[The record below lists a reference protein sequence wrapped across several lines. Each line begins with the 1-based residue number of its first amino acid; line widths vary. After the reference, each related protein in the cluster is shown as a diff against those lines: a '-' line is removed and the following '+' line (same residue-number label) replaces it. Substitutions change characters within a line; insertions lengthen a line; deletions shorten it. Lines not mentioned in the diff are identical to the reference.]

1 MLSRLNQALSGITVI
16 IIFWGLFWL
25 LNGLDKF
32 FNGSSTPNL
41 ETFSTNSVLVAPN
54 DRNTIVYEIH
64 PTEPIGWFGVNRD
77 AKMIGYFNRLGLN
90 KNLAIGSLYLIAC
103 VEILVGLGFLYALAI
118 KQKRN
123 EIIRFTFKI
132 SMGIFFGF
140 SIFDILCGD
149 RTELWEHGTFLLLA
163 TIHYIYIL
171 FAVPGKEFDQLRD
184 KLYSNTNS
192 SS

>member
-1 MLSRLNQALSGITVI
+1 MLSKLNVSISGITVI

-32 FNGSSTPNL
+32 FNGSNAPNL
-41 ETFSTNSVLVAPN
+41 ESFSTRSVLVAPD
-54 DRNTIVYEIH
+54 DRDNILYEVH

-77 AKMIGYFNRLGLN
+77 AKMIGYFNRLGLGSEIA
-90 KNLAIGSLYLIAC
+90 LTSLYIIAI
-103 VEILVGLGFLYALAI
+103 VEILLGLGFLYDLLT
-118 KQKRN
+118 KERKY
-123 EIIRFTFKI
+123 ELIRLLFKI
-132 SMGIFFGF
+132 SMVIFFCF

-149 RTELWEHGTFLLLA
+149 RMELWEHGTFLLLV

-184 KLYSNTNS
+184 RLYSNTKSN
-192 SS
+192 